1 LNSKSRVLLLSV
13 VNPTE
18 DVERVKVAFSNVF
31 EDLRFGLLKEGD
43 HEVLRAEAEG
53 ERGLAKLRS
62 LLRQDRIL
70 AAARKVFLGGVR
82 GSEIAFFLNKQVA
95 YAGHVSFCGPR
106 GESPLGPIEVRIFT
120 EDPVALI
127 DWLAPRIYR

>member
-1 LNSKSRVLLLSV
+1 LSSKTRVLLLSV

-18 DVERVKVAFSNVF
+18 DVERMKVAFSNVF
-31 EDLRFGLLKEGD
+31 EDLRFELLKEGD
-43 HEVLRAEAEG
+43 HEVLRAEVEG

-95 YAGHVSFCGPR
+95 YAGHVSFCRPR
-106 GESPLGPIEVRIFT
+106 GEFPLGPIEARIFT

-127 DWLAPRIYR
+127 DWLAPRTYK